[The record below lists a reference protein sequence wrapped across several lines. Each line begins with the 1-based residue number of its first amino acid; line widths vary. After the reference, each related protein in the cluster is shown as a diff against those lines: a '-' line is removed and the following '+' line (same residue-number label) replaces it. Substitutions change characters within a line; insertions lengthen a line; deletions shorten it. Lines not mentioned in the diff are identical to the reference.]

1 MQVAKDREAVF
12 EVGLEFKI
20 TRTVDVSVFIVIAVL
35 IVASGTDAADRK
47 STDAIRS
54 ADVELLVIR
63 GEMCIRDRSFVIM
76 PLI

>member
-35 IVASGTDAADRK
+35 IVASGTDRIARYK
-47 STDAIRS
+47 GRYGRCRS
-54 ADVELLVIR
+54 YK
-63 GEMCIRDRSFVIM
+63 
-76 PLI
+76 

>member
-47 STDAIRS
+47 ARMLF
-54 ADVELLVIR
+54 APP
-63 GEMCIRDRSFVIM
+63 M
-76 PLI
+76 